1 MVNRWSQKIVAFLH
15 DPPGKALVLR
25 SVSHDPHAQLAEA
38 LQQIVL
44 GRPSEAGEKER
55 AVKADHIASAADRV
69 NFPERAT
76 AYWDRVNAMLT
87 HPLAA
92 GTPPQ
97 SVPLPAQ
104 DLPQLDNEIQ
114 EEAGHRVLRSWITQ
128 LAAQPDSEKRLYF
141 HIWRLLYAELARRT
155 SLRGWVRLLPA
166 DTRQPDHPLE
176 QHLSITAAI
185 ADALPEPAFLVFS
198 IGPVQEFI
206 AAARRT
212 QDLWMGSWLLS
223 YLTWRAIESLAEEYG
238 PDVVVFPSLR
248 GQPLCDHWLH
258 TTHNLPCRPS
268 EADLARPTFPNK
280 FVALLSIQ
288 EAARGA
294 EKAEKAVREEWKQL
308 SEALYQELSVCFP
321 ADEQTRQLWEA
332 QIQQHLEVYWVVLPW
347 IGADNAPGK
356 PQAEAVKATY
366 RALLPPDGSWP
377 FEEIYQVLDQSGRYD
392 PNWGTVYSLLYDL
405 ADRAFNARKNLRNFE
420 PVCEEGPKCT
430 LCGQRAALRSKQHNA
445 RRFWGQ
451 TANSRRAQRKYDIK
465 PDGKERLCAVC
476 AVKRFVQRE
485 VLAQKIGLRSSFPS
499 TSEISAATFKAQVLD
514 NLDDTH
520 IKQALQTFFDH
531 VDQIQLPQTV
541 SEDAIPYLQAKARS
555 RGELAQK
562 LLRLDGEYLFSEAWT
577 PNVLEETIPGITAE
591 QAQEGRRC
599 LNQLY
604 EAIDMRPK
612 KYYAVLYMDGDQM
625 GRWLSG
631 THEKLASFASILH
644 PDVANVLQNDAQ
656 WQRVLNQRRFITPAV
671 HAAISSALAS
681 FSLKLV
687 RYVIEERYAG
697 RVVYAG
703 GDDVLALLPMDHVL
717 PAAREL
723 RALFSGEVKV
733 GCSDRNTD
741 LRQAAWEVAFKDDQC
756 TGYLVFDGEPLLTMG
771 PGATASI
778 GVAIAHHLQP
788 LDLAL
793 QAARRAE
800 HRAKQVWERNA
811 LAIEVLKRSGE
822 ALSVGT
828 KWFYD
833 GVPDAVGDFIAFCE
847 LLEKEQLSG
856 RFPYAVHAVAR
867 TLCGV
872 PEEAQKAELRRL
884 IRRQAGESL
893 SQEEKKRLAEDWS
906 DKLMRLAQGMV
917 AQWPK
922 NGGRAMQE
930 IKRIGLEEV
939 AQWLLVCSFIVR
951 GGKQ

>member
-1 MVNRWSQKIVAFLH
+1 MVVDRWTQKIVAFLH

-25 SVSHDPHAQLAEA
+25 SAPHDSHAQLAEA

-44 GRPSEAGEKER
+44 ERPSEAGEKDR

-69 NFPERAT
+69 NFPEGAT
-76 AYWDRVNAMLT
+76 AYWDQVNPVLT

-92 GTPPQ
+92 GAPSQ

-104 DLPQLDNEIQ
+104 DLPKLDNEIQ
-114 EEAGHRVLRSWITQ
+114 EEAGHRILRPWITQ
-128 LAAQPDSEKRLYF
+128 LAAQPDKEKRLYLY
-141 HIWRLLYAELARRT
+141 IWRLLYEELARRT

-223 YLTWRAIESLAEEYG
+223 YLTWKAIQSLTEEYG

-280 FVALLSIQ
+280 FVALLPAREAE
-288 EAARGA
+288 EAAK
-294 EKAEKAVREEWKQL
+294 KAEKAVREEWKQL
-308 SEALYQELSVCFP
+308 SEALYQALSDCFP

-347 IGADNAPGK
+347 IGTNNAPGK
-356 PQAEAVKATY
+356 PQAEAVKAKY
-366 RALLPPDGSWP
+366 RALLPPDGLWP
-377 FEEIYQVLDQSGRYD
+377 FEEIYQVLDQSGQYD

-420 PVCEEGPKCT
+420 SACEEGPKCT
-430 LCGQRAALRSKQHNA
+430 LCGQRAALRSKQYNA
-445 RRFWGQ
+445 RRFWSQ
-451 TANSRRAQRKYDIK
+451 TANSRRAQSKHDIK

-485 VLAQKIGLRSSFPS
+485 VLAQQIGLRSNFPS
-499 TSEISAATFKAQVLD
+499 TSEISAATFKAQILD
-514 NLDDTH
+514 NLDDTN
-520 IKQALQTFFDH
+520 IKQALQTFFDY
-531 VDQIQLPQTV
+531 VEKVQLPQTV
-541 SEDAIPYLQAKARS
+541 SEEAVPYLQAKGRS

-562 LLRLDGEYLFSEAWT
+562 LLRLDGEYLFAEAWT
-577 PNVLEETIPGITAE
+577 PNVLEETVPGITAE

-644 PDVANVLQNDAQ
+644 PEVANVLQNDAQ
-656 WQRVLNQRRFITPAV
+656 WQPVLDQKRFITPSV
-671 HAAISSALAS
+671 HAAISSVLAS

-687 RYVIEERYAG
+687 RYVVEERYAG

-703 GDDVLALLPMDHVL
+703 GDDVLALLPIDHVL

-723 RALFSGEVKV
+723 RALFSGEVRV
-733 GCSDRNTD
+733 CGDRNDD
-741 LRQAAWEVAFKDDQC
+741 LRQAAWEVAFRDDQC

-778 GVAIAHHLQP
+778 GVAITHHLQP

-800 HRAKQVWERNA
+800 HRAKQVLGRNA

-833 GVPDAVGDFIAFCE
+833 GVPDAVGDLIAFCE

-867 TLCGV
+867 TLCGT

-893 SQEEKKRLAEDWS
+893 SQEEKKRLTEDWS
-906 DKLMRLAQGMV
+906 DKLMRLAQGM
-917 AQWPK
+917 
-922 NGGRAMQE
+922 
-930 IKRIGLEEV
+930 GLQEV